1 LGPLLQLNRWALAL
15 GWRQFYAAGFDK
27 GGCAMKI
34 AVCIVVASAL
44 CLVGCNKGPSVEL
57 KNASGNQ
64 VAQAVKQSGVMQAG
78 FTIQPGEWE
87 SKLTIEQM
95 AIPGISP
102 KMQREMKTQ
111 MGDNQ
116 VHTSRQ
122 CLTPE
127 QVKQPKADFFTGK
140 DKACRYEHFA
150 MGGGKIDIQ
159 MACKEDG
166 GTATTNM
173 SGSYTPTTY
182 SMDMSGSGSDGA
194 RNGTTMKMHVDA
206 QRIGE
211 CTGKED

>member
-1 LGPLLQLNRWALAL
+1 
-15 GWRQFYAAGFDK
+15 
-27 GGCAMKI
+27 MKI

-64 VAQAVKQSGVMQAG
+64 VAQAVRQSGVMQAG

-127 QVKQPKADFFTGK
+127 QVKQPKADFFTGQ
-140 DKACRYEHFA
+140 DKSCKYQHFT
-150 MGGGKIDIQ
+150 MSSGKIDIQ
-159 MACKEDG
+159 MACSEQG
-166 GTATTNM
+166 STQTTNM
-173 SGSYTPTTY
+173 SGTYTPTSY
-182 SMDMSGSGSDGA
+182 SMDMSSSGGDGESGQ
-194 RNGTTMKMHVDA
+194 NMSMKMHVDSH
-206 QRIGE
+206 RVGE
-211 CTGKED
+211 CTGKDDD